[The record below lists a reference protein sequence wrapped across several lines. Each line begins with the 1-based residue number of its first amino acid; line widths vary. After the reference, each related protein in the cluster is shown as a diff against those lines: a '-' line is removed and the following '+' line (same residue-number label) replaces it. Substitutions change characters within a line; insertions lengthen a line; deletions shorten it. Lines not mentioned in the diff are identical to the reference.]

1 MEGRGYRRDDVN
13 PDLLVAYKI
22 FDRSTQIK
30 GFNAEPT
37 TTTTSEV
44 RQPQDTITYALKPG
58 TVLITMVDAKTS
70 QVVWEGYASGVRGR
84 TI

>member
-44 RQPQDTITYALKPG
+44 RQPQT
-58 TVLITMVDAKTS
+58 
-70 QVVWEGYASGVRGR
+70 R
-84 TI
+84 